1 MTIEITSRHFSPSEK
16 LQKLVNERVSKIERY
31 SSLTNCFVILE
42 KDNTG
47 EVVEIKAHS
56 KGHEYFAQENS
67 DLFEKSLTVAVDKI
81 ITQMKKHSGKA
92 NVKLKSDTIKFQPE
106 S

>member
-1 MTIEITSRHFSPSEK
+1 MTIEITSRHFSPSEN
-16 LQKLVNERVSKIERY
+16 LQKLVSEKVSKIEKY
-31 SSLTNCFVILE
+31 STLTNCVVILE

-67 DLFEKSLTVAVDKI
+67 DLFEKSLTVVVDKI
-81 ITQMKKHSGKA
+81 ISQMKKQNGKA
-92 NVKLKSDTIKFQPE
+92 NLKIKAETIKF
-106 S
+106 

>member
-1 MTIEITSRHFSPSEK
+1 MTIEITSRHFSPSEN
-16 LQKLVNERVSKIERY
+16 LQKLVSEKVSKIEKY
-31 SSLTNCFVILE
+31 STLTNCVVILE

-67 DLFEKSLTVAVDKI
+67 DLFEKSLTVVVDKI
-81 ITQMKKHSGKA
+81 ISQMKKQNGKT
-92 NVKLKSDTIKFQPE
+92 NLKIKAETIKF
-106 S
+106 

>member
-1 MTIEITSRHFSPSEK
+1 MTVEITSRHFSPSEK
-16 LQKLVNERVSKIERY
+16 LQKLVTEKVAKIEKF

-67 DLFEKSLTVAVDKI
+67 PLFEKSLIVAVDKI
-81 ITQMKKHSGKA
+81 ISQMKKHNGRA
-92 NVKLKSDTIKFQPE
+92 NVKIKTDSIKF
-106 S
+106 